1 MADQKILCATDGS
14 ALSEKAVIHAV
25 TWAGKLDQALTFITV
40 TNGSEIKFLSWD
52 EAKLAGG
59 ELPVDKALLV
69 ALQRA
74 LASGLKHVACV
85 RGSGPDI
92 AEAVVTYAEKNHYH
106 HIIAGSAGRT
116 GTARLLI
123 PLGIIVAA
131 VVIGI
136 WAFRHEAPRIAENL

>member
-14 ALSEKAVIHAV
+14 SLSEKAVVHAIS
-25 TWAGKLDQALTFITV
+25 WASQLNQSLTFITV
-40 TNGSEIKFLSWD
+40 TSGSEIKFITWD
-52 EAKLAGG
+52 EAKVAAG

-74 LASGLKHVACV
+74 LAAGLKRVGCV
-85 RGSGPDI
+85 RGAGPDI
-92 AEAVVTYAEKNHYH
+92 AEAVVAYAEKNHYH

-123 PLGIIVAA
+123 GSVAA
-131 VVIGI
+131 DIVTRAHCAVTIV
-136 WAFRHEAPRIAENL
+136 R

>member
-14 ALSEKAVIHAV
+14 ALSEKAVTHAIA
-25 TWAGKLDQALTFITV
+25 WASQLNQPLTFITV

-52 EAKLAGG
+52 ETRVAAG

-74 LASGLKHVACV
+74 LASGWKRVGCV
-85 RGSGPDI
+85 RGAGPDI
-92 AEAVVTYAEKNHYH
+92 AEAIVTYAEKNHYH
-106 HIIAGSAGRT
+106 HIITGSAGRT

-123 PLGIIVAA
+123 GSVAA
-131 VVIGI
+131 DIVTRAHCPVTIV
-136 WAFRHEAPRIAENL
+136 R

>member
-25 TWAGKLDQALTFITV
+25 NWAQQLNQAITFITV
-40 TNGSEIKFLSWD
+40 TDGSEIKFLSWD

-59 ELPVDKALLV
+59 DLPVDKALLV

-74 LASGLKHVACV
+74 LASGLKHVGCV
-85 RGSGPDI
+85 RGTGPDI
-92 AEAVVTYAEKNHYH
+92 AEVVVTYAEKNHYH
-106 HIIAGSAGRT
+106 HIIVGSAGRT

-123 PLGIIVAA
+123 GSVAA
-131 VVIGI
+131 DIVTRAHCPVTIV
-136 WAFRHEAPRIAENL
+136 R

>member
-14 ALSEKAVIHAV
+14 ALSEKAVLHAIS
-25 TWAGKLDQALTFITV
+25 WASQLNQPLTFITV
-40 TNGSEIKFLSWD
+40 TSGSEVKFLSWD
-52 EAKLAGG
+52 EAKIAAGA
-59 ELPVDKALLV
+59 LPVDKPLLI

-74 LASGLKHVACV
+74 LAGGLKRVGCV
-85 RGSGPDI
+85 RGAGPDI

-123 PLGIIVAA
+123 GSVAA
-131 VVIGI
+131 DIVTRAHCAVTIV
-136 WAFRHEAPRIAENL
+136 R